1 MATVQDLLAY
11 ASRHATIRQQDY
23 FDPRYA
29 RADEVRAWRNDKS
42 KRNRQRL
49 AVLRSWPGRCSSAE
63 PLVPGTYW
71 GTRLEVTASGE
82 IDFTACQYP
91 ALELWLAVAD
101 YFERTK
107 ALEG

>member
-1 MATVQDLLAY
+1 MATIQDLLAY

-29 RADEVRAWRNDKS
+29 RADEVRAWRNDKN
-42 KRNRQRL
+42 KRDRQRL
-49 AVLRSWPGRCSSAE
+49 AVLRSWPGRCRSTE

-91 ALELWLAVAD
+91 GLEVWLAVAD
-101 YFERTK
+101 YFQRTK